1 MAQNGKGFG
10 KICVAKRRIPPSGAL
25 PSSHWMKRMALCL
38 YFLNHNVFRC
48 GYNAHMQSACMAA
61 NHGIA
66 AAVHPLRY
74 GAGEKQKGYAKSRPA
89 ILRAAWAI
97 CIRVPVKALILSRVA
112 HREMLLYPC
121 PAALLLPPHF
131 LPVPFCI
138 CS

>member
-1 MAQNGKGFG
+1 MCCKKAHTAVWSAAKQPLDETDGFM
-10 KICVAKRRIPPSGAL
+10 PL
-25 PSSHWMKRMALCL
+25 
-38 YFLNHNVFRC
+38 FLNHNVFRC

-66 AAVHPLRY
+66 AVVHPLRY